1 MAFPFQVSEVVRP
14 LRIDA
19 AHALTLSLK
28 LQRRAPKSMS
38 AAARR
43 ELAQLEAATS
53 RLNDDVASEVAGEV
67 ATIDQRPIART
78 AIVAWGTLHTR
89 LESITRLDAATVPE
103 ANEAGAILAAI
114 FAEGVSFTR
123 SDFDTLW
130 LRGQHTL
137 DALKKG
143 GHMESLTRLAGE
155 FVVRAVQSAHH
166 ALGVVLGLTGSLRA
180 SPIAER
186 DETPVDRRALLDAVT
201 DAIARYAHQIT
212 AVDANDPAA
221 VAAAAR
227 ALEPIVKF
235 RAKARSARR
244 IDEGDDDEEPVTPV
258 NEAKPIVP
266 VNTPAANDAD
276 DAKRHVA

>member
-244 IDEGDDDEEPVTPV
+244 TDEGDDDEEPVTPV